1 MSGNR
6 RNAFTL
12 IELLVVIAIIAIL
25 AAILFPVFAQARE
38 KARGTTCVS
47 NEKQITLGILQYVQD
62 YDEMYPIGQQFH
74 NGLMTSGW
82 DGNINSDDQCVGIEN
97 EIDPYVKAGVP
108 WGPARASSVWQCPSD
123 PVQRD
128 DCDGAPGIGTGY
140 NISYAFTNYGPT
152 APLTQFGLFSFTQD
166 ANKNSNPSQVLAG
179 VGAPADTVMMWEWF
193 NPQAYSRFI
202 AVTRSN
208 MAALL
213 GFPVYP
219 KALSIGNNCGDGY
232 NWLFSFGAHNGMT
245 NFAFADGHVKAMPA
259 SRLWNVNSSGNWNQL
274 KPNLMHWDAQYH

>member
-47 NEKQITLGILQYVQD
+47 NEKQILLGIMQYTQD
-62 YDEMYPIGQQFH
+62 YDEMLPIGEQ
-74 NGLMTSGW
+74 LPVKW
-82 DGNINSDDQCVGIEN
+82 DGGINSTDQCVGIEN

-140 NISYAFTNYGPT
+140 NISYAFTNYKPT
-152 APLTQFGLFSFTQD
+152 DANTGFGLFSFSTLNGVQV
-166 ANKNSNPSQVLAG
+166 PSQTLAG
-179 VGAPADTVMMWEWF
+179 VGAPADTIAMWEWF

-202 AVTRSN
+202 AVTRTN
-208 MAALL
+208 MNQLL
-213 GFPVYP
+213 EFPTYP
-219 KALSIGNNCGDGY
+219 NAINIGNSCGDGY
-232 NWLFSFGAHNGMT
+232 NWLFSIGAHNGIT
-245 NFAFADGHVKAMPA
+245 NFGFLDGHVKGMPA
-259 SRLWNVNSSGNWNQL
+259 SRLWPVNSSKDWNGQ
-274 KPNLMHWDAQYH
+274 KPNLMHWDSNFK